1 MLQRLKLENYTVM
14 PSVEV
19 RFGAGLN
26 VITGETGVGKSLLLD
41 AVGFLLG
48 ERRTNFPIRS
58 GSARA
63 VIEAEFDAQADQ
75 SLRRWLTQ
83 REFSPDMPVILRR
96 EFLPNNRT
104 RLFINDSPAT
114 LQQSRALGDLLLDL
128 HGQHETVAL
137 FDRARQLEFLDEFC
151 RQPKTLGAYR
161 DLYELVKSEKET
173 LASLRAL
180 IEDSVAGRTVLE
192 VQKRELAELN
202 PKPGEIDALEAELT
216 RLENAEQI
224 FDLCQEICSRLNEA
238 PGSAV
243 ENISA
248 ALKKLPDLAAF
259 DEPLKSWIQD
269 LESVRSVLLEANRVL
284 HDFSRSTQHNP
295 QYTEEARERL
305 MALLGLRKRWR
316 LGDKE
321 LCDAAAEIDARLAQ
335 LDGLDQQIRGAE
347 EKIGELEQKL
357 IGAGQALSSVR
368 QKAAKTMEKG
378 VKKRLADI
386 GMPKADFRVQFAAQD
401 PVQPLPDGLDRIEF
415 TLSPDG
421 KIPHQPLRHVASGG
435 EMSRILLA
443 LKGTLAAADRVE
455 TLIFDEIDQ
464 GISGRIAHKV
474 GLQLLELARTHQVI
488 VVTHLPQ
495 IASLGDEHLSVRSS
509 GKDGSA
515 TVEIL
520 DDEGRVEE
528 VASLLAASG
537 ISDGA
542 LLNAKEMLDS
552 ARAHKEATIS
562 NK

>member
-63 VIEAEFDAQADQ
+63 IIEAEFAAQADQ
-75 SLRRWLTQ
+75 TLRRWLSQ
-83 REFSPDMPVILRR
+83 NDFSPEMPVILRR

-137 FDRARQLEFLDEFC
+137 FDRIRQLEFLDEFC
-151 RQPKTLGAYR
+151 RQPRTLNAYR
-161 DLYELVKSEKET
+161 DLYAQAKSEKDK
-173 LASLRAL
+173 LAQLRAQ
-180 IEDSVAGRTVLE
+180 IEDAVAGRSVLE

-202 PKPGEIDALEAELT
+202 PRPGEIESLEAELK

-224 FDLCQEICSRLNEA
+224 FDLCQEICNRLNEA

-259 DEPLKSWIQD
+259 DEQIKSWIQD
-269 LESVRSVLLEANRVL
+269 LENARSVLLEANRVL
-284 HDFSRSTQHNP
+284 LDFSRSTQHNP
-295 QYTEEARERL
+295 QYTEKARERL

-316 LGDKE
+316 LGDKD
-321 LCDAAAEIDARLAQ
+321 LGDVAAEIDARLVH
-335 LDGLDQQIRGAE
+335 LDGLDQQARATE
-347 EKIGELEQKL
+347 EKIKEIEKTL
-357 IGAGQALSSVR
+357 IAAGRALSIVR
-368 QKAAKTMEKG
+368 QKAAKTLEKG

-386 GMPKADFRVQFAAQD
+386 GMTKADFRVQFAAQD
-401 PVQPLPDGLDRIEF
+401 SLQFFPDGLDRIEF

-421 KIPHQPLRHVASGG
+421 KIPRQPLRQVASGG

-474 GLQLLELARTHQVI
+474 GLQLLDLARTHQVI

-537 ISDGA
+537 VSEGA

-552 ARAHKEATIS
+552 ARAHKEMTIS